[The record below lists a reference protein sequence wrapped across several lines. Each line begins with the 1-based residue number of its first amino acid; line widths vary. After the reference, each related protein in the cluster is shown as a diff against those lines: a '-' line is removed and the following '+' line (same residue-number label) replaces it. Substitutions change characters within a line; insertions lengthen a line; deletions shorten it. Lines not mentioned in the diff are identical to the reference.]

1 MGKNKKVE
9 TAFYNIYKDKLHT
22 ATISVLF
29 LTRTPIYHG
38 NLQDKKLHKHLCKA
52 LAHIECTKAILEERV
67 SHIQVTLPEKQQG
80 GA

>member
-1 MGKNKKVE
+1 MKKKVE
-9 TAFYNIYKDKLHT
+9 TAFYINYKEKLNA
-22 ATISVLF
+22 ATLAVAF
-29 LTRTPIYHG
+29 LTRTPIYQG